1 MLLFQIDVLE
11 ADRSVF
17 YNLSQISHTFPFF
30 LQRKGNPNQF
40 FASQWAS
47 GWYAWLTNRGTE
59 IQSGLL
65 NIMQQIWWQRQNWT
79 PGPSTLSLALLP
91 WNVTQMGIDRSAE
104 VRRGY
109 QMPCTWSYT
118 WLWPSIWVLGIKPGH
133 LEKTSVL
140 LTVGP
145 SLQPRWIFKN
155 IHICFRIFWKHAYAS
170 CTYKDFF

>member
-1 MLLFQIDVLE
+1 MVLKSLVCIQDSSLSE
-11 ADRSVF
+11 ESERLCHICASVSDRCFGGWSVF

-91 WNVTQMGIDRSAE
+91 WNVTQMGIDLTTQMLQRS
-104 VRRGY
+104 V
-109 QMPCTWSYT
+109 Q
-118 WLWPSIWVLGIKPGH
+118 VLRSMWEMAI
-133 LEKTSVL
+133 LC
-140 LTVGP
+140 
-145 SLQPRWIFKN
+145 W
-155 IHICFRIFWKHAYAS
+155 
-170 CTYKDFF
+170 